1 MNGRSKA
8 NLNENFIKSFMIL
21 NIINFANMS
30 RREKDEVS
38 WVGEETFITI
48 KLIWHSYLVLSLG
61 NYDNK
66 TLNETSLTSSKT
78 WCL

>member
-1 MNGRSKA
+1 
-8 NLNENFIKSFMIL
+8 MIL

-38 WVGEETFITI
+38 WGCEETFITI

-61 NYDNK
+61 NYANK
-66 TLNETSLTSSKT
+66 TLNETGLTSSKT
-78 WCL
+78 GACNLIRPFSVGVP